1 MTKRNTLRNTL
12 TNVPSSPAEDSG
24 QDVLSF
30 DKLSSH
36 VAVWGLEDIQ
46 DSAVASAWP
55 DLDLA
60 QETGRESVCDGDS
73 YTHVCPRPIL

>member
-1 MTKRNTLRNTL
+1 M
-12 TNVPSSPAEDSG
+12 SSPAEDSG
-24 QDVLSF
+24 QDVSCF
-30 DKLSSH
+30 NKLSGH

-73 YTHVCPRPIL
+73 YTQVSVPA